1 MEYVTIGNVKLEK
14 TACLA
19 PMASVADAAYRLMC
33 KRFGASYLISEMISS
48 KGLVYGDKNTGKLC
62 TIHDEER
69 PCALQIFGEEA
80 EFMGKAAAI
89 LGDFHPDIIDIN
101 MGCPVPKIVGNGSGS
116 ALMKDPD
123 RAAAI
128 TAAVVEN
135 AKCPVTVKIR
145 SGWDKDN
152 INAVELAKMLEQA
165 GAAAITVHPRTKT
178 QMYTGRADWD
188 IIRQVKE
195 AVSIPVIGNGD
206 IKTAQE
212 CRIMY
217 ERTGCDLVMIGRGSY
232 GRPWVFEQVKRYFE
246 TGELLEEP
254 DTEEKARIMLE
265 HGHLLC
271 ELKGEEQGIKEMRKN
286 VAWYVKGLPNS
297 AKIRGN
303 TDKLFTYHNLEMIA
317 EMIR

>member
-1 MEYVTIGNVKLEK
+1 MEYVTIGNVKIEK

-89 LGDFHPDIIDIN
+89 LNDFHPDIIDIN

-212 CRIMY
+212 CRVMY

-232 GRPWVFEQVKRYFE
+232 GRPWVFEQVRRYFE

-254 DTEEKARIMLE
+254 DTDEKARIMLE
-265 HGHLLC
+265 HGRLLC

-303 TDKLFTYHNLEMIA
+303 TDKLFTYHDLEMIA